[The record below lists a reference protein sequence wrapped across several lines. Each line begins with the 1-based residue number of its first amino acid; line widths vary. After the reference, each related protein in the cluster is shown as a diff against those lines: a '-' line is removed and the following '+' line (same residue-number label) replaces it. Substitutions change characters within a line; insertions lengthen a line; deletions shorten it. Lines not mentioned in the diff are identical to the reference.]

1 VPLIPW
7 ATLDD
12 LPADRPALPGGDEQ
26 WSLLLAASSEVLYA
40 LTGRRHA
47 GLRERAVELYA
58 PCRCGGLRIG
68 PSIPAAWIDYALGGG
83 AMLGSAGYDPYALP
97 AAVWGSCRPHEVRL
111 PNRNVAALVVV
122 ADAAGAPLDAARY
135 RIARGGYLR
144 RAPHTDA
151 EEAPLPGCRRP
162 LRIRYRFGTDPG
174 PAGRAHATTLALALG
189 QAVTDP
195 DSSPLPGSVTQIAR
209 QGVTFTQQAASV
221 LIGQGMTGLPGVDLW
236 IGSANPGRLR
246 RPGGSWSPDT
256 DAPYYP
262 LPIEE
267 VPS

>member
-12 LPADRPALPGGDEQ
+12 LPADRPVLPGGDEQ
-26 WSLLLAASSEVLYA
+26 WTLLLAASSEVLYA

-58 PCRCGGLRIG
+58 P
-68 PSIPAAWIDYALGGG
+68 AAA
-83 AMLGSAGYDPYALP
+83 AGSASDRPSPPPGSTTPSAAAQCWGRP
-97 AAVWGSCRPHEVRL
+97 GMTRMRCPPAVWGSCRPHEVRL

-122 ADAAGAPLDAARY
+122 ADAAGAPLDVSRY

-162 LRIRYRFGTDPG
+162 LRLRYRFGTDPG

-221 LIGQGMTGLPGVDLW
+221 LIGQGMTGLPGVDMW